1 MMTNELL
8 NELATEANKIS
19 SVAKPLLRE
28 RLNRFGHAALMLVW
42 SLKHP
47 DAKASDSCFGD
58 CGQVWDE
65 CINSYNEPEPR
76 SKWWARTAYI
86 LLLASAFLLG
96 RAYGWYEV
104 HLYMKH
110 MAEGLAALAGSLK

>member
-1 MMTNELL
+1 MMMTSKWGFI
-8 NELATEANKIS
+8 TYKQQ
-19 SVAKPLLRE
+19 KPKQ
-28 RLNRFGHAALMLVW
+28 
-42 SLKHP
+42 LK
-47 DAKASDSCFGD
+47 D
-58 CGQVWDE
+58 VEWDE

-104 HLYMKH
+104 HLFIKH
-110 MAEGLAALAGSLK
+110 NAEGLAALAGTLK